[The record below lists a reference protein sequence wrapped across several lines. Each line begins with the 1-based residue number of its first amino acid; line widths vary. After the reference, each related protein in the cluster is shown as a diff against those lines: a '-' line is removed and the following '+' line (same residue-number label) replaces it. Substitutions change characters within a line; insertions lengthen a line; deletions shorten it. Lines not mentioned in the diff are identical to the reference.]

1 MSDRFKG
8 QSIVEFALMVPVL
21 LVLALITLDVGRL
34 YVFWVDLSNA
44 AREGAYVASIAYSG
58 ATPNATVVDA
68 VINENPSLGLQASQV
83 SVSYLS
89 AGTIVSVQVSYPFQ
103 PIAPLVRSVF
113 GNSLSVTASAEFPV
127 RLQPTVAPT
136 VAPSTATPTSTPI
149 PTATNTPTATPSP
162 TNTPTATA
170 TPTNTPTATPSP
182 TNTPTATATHTNTP
196 TATATPTNTPSPTPS
211 PTNTPTATA
220 TPTNTPTATAT
231 PTNTPSPTPSPTNTP
246 TATATPTNTPTATP
260 SPTNTPT
267 ATTRPTN
274 TPTSTNTPTPTNT
287 PTKTPTP
294 TNTPTNTP
302 SPTPSP
308 TNTPSP
314 TPTPVAT
321 VVLVGDTTIES
332 QDDSIS
338 GGTAYAYVFQ
348 AQATGTSGRAHIYVA
363 AGSAISKVIVGLY
376 ADGGGQPGTLLGTT
390 SISAPAVGAWNTAAL
405 PGVTVSNGNLYWIAV
420 LPIGNHVVVED
431 RPADFFWLLWWFL
444 NGSPPAEASSSS
456 TLTAL
461 PATWAAGSDA
471 FAYYVSAYVTN

>member
-170 TPTNTPTATPSP
+170 TPTNTPTA
-182 TNTPTATATHTNTP
+182 
-196 TATATPTNTPSPTPS
+196 
-211 PTNTPTATA
+211 
-220 TPTNTPTATAT
+220 
-231 PTNTPSPTPSPTNTP
+231 TPSPTNTP

>member
-127 RLQPTVAPT
+127 RLQPTAAPT

-149 PTATNTPTATPSP
+149 PTA
-162 TNTPTATA
+162 
-170 TPTNTPTATPSP
+170 
-182 TNTPTATATHTNTP
+182 
-196 TATATPTNTPSPTPS
+196 
-211 PTNTPTATA
+211 
-220 TPTNTPTATAT
+220 
-231 PTNTPSPTPSPTNTP
+231 
-246 TATATPTNTPTATP
+246 TNTPTATP

>member
-136 VAPSTATPTSTPI
+136 VAPSTATPTSTPV
-149 PTATNTPTATPSP
+149 PTATNTPSPTPSP
-162 TNTPTATA
+162 TNTPTATS
-170 TPTNTPTATPSP
+170 TPTNTPTA
-182 TNTPTATATHTNTP
+182 
-196 TATATPTNTPSPTPS
+196 TPS

-246 TATATPTNTPTATP
+246 TATAT
-260 SPTNTPT
+260 PTNTPT